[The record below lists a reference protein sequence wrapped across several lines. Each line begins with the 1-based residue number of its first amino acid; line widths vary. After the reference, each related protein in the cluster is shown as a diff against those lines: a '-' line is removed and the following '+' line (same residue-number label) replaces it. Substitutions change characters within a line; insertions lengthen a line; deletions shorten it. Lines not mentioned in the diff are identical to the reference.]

1 MDIHQQIAELTAE
14 LRDTRLT
21 KAERAAARQQLEEL
35 QHDLELADIEAVD
48 RGDSATAEAIF
59 HQWARIENALAA

>member
-35 QHDLELADIEAVD
+35 QHDLELADVEAVD
-48 RGDSATAEAIF
+48 RGDGATVAALF
-59 HQWARIENALAA
+59 RQWTRIENALTA